1 MSMSDGRDLRQ
12 ATHSALYLEFCKES
26 RIDPNFCPPEMD
38 FNSSRFR
45 EWLELRSSPEAKAS
59 PSPENQRTNVSNDL
73 TRLIPD
79 WHQKVKIGQIR
90 MKTLFRIYISKW
102 FYKGLEWY
110 EADLLEAL
118 ATRLRIEFP
127 PELQREDLYHKIGY
141 RLMEKVYHEDEL
153 EGFETKG
160 WKLFPWVEG
169 LVHVLYTLEEFTAI
183 WKLRSFQSIRD
194 FLFTD
199 ADYESVGVKGLKK
212 RRIRGYRDGK
222 SSPRDL
228 TKTALPRKMDV
239 LFYEERFLDRWNS
252 LKDEIEAMCSL
263 P

>member
-1 MSMSDGRDLRQ
+1 MMLSRGFDLRQ
-12 ATHSALYLEFCKES
+12 ATHSALYLEFCRES
-26 RIDPNFCPPEMD
+26 RIDPNFATPEMD
-38 FNSSRFR
+38 VTSSRFR

-59 PSPENQRTNVSNDL
+59 PSPETHERNVSHDL

-102 FYKGLEWY
+102 FYEGLNWY
-110 EADLLEAL
+110 EADLLENLAL
-118 ATRLRIEFP
+118 RLNIVFP
-127 PELQREDLYHKIGY
+127 NEISREDFYQKIGY
-141 RLMEKVYHEDEL
+141 RLMEKVYHDDAL
-153 EGFETKG
+153 SSFDMMG
-160 WKLFPWVEG
+160 WKLFPYVES
-169 LVHVLYTLEEFTAI
+169 LCPVLYSLEDYKAI

-194 FLFTD
+194 FLFTT
-199 ADYESVGVKGLKK
+199 ADYESVGVKNLRK

-239 LFYEERFLDRWNS
+239 IFYEEKFLDRWND
-252 LKDEIEAMCSL
+252 LQNQIEAMSSL

>member
-1 MSMSDGRDLRQ
+1 MVMSGGFDLRQ

-26 RIDPNFCPPEMD
+26 RIDPNFVNPEMD
-38 FNSSRFR
+38 ITSSRFR

-59 PSPENQRTNVSNDL
+59 PSPKTKEHNVSNDL
-73 TRLIPD
+73 TRLIPG

-90 MKTLFRIYISKW
+90 MKTLLRIYLSKW
-102 FYKGLEWY
+102 FYEGLKWY
-110 EADLLEAL
+110 EADLLEELAL
-118 ATRLRIEFP
+118 RLNIVFP
-127 PELQREDLYHKIGY
+127 EEISRDDFYLKVGF
-141 RLMEKVYHEDEL
+141 RLMEKIYHEDDL
-153 EGFETKG
+153 SSFDMMG
-160 WKLFPWVEG
+160 WKLFPYIES
-169 LVHVLYTLEEFTAI
+169 LCPLLYTLEEYKAI

-194 FLFTD
+194 FLFTT
-199 ADYESVGVKGLKK
+199 ADYESVGKLNLKK

-239 LFYEERFLDRWNS
+239 IFYEDKFLDRWNA
-252 LKDEIEAMCSL
+252 LQDEIEAMSSL